1 MAVSL
6 HDISV
11 GSYLQVLGGV
21 AKFLDKG
28 AAFLDEKGIDPQE
41 IVAMSLHPDM
51 RPFQFQLKSVAHHS
65 AGAIRGIREGLFSPP
80 PTTPDLDYAGLISL
94 VKDAESELRNQSRE
108 EIDAMAG
115 KQVVFRLS
123 RADIP
128 FTAENFV
135 LSFSL
140 PNLYFHATTAY
151 DLLRMKGAPLG
162 KLDYLGDLRTDQ

>member
-6 HDISV
+6 YDISV

-28 AAFLDEKGIDPQE
+28 ASFLEEKGIDPQE

-115 KQVVFRLS
+115 KQVIFRLS
-123 RADIP
+123 RGEIP
-128 FTAENFV
+128 FNAENFV

>member
-6 HDISV
+6 YDISI
-11 GSYLQVLGGV
+11 GSYLQALGGV

-28 AAFLDEKGIDPQE
+28 ASFLEEKAIDPRE
-41 IVAMSLHPDM
+41 VVDMRLHPDM
-51 RPFQFQLKSVAHHS
+51 LPFQFQLKSVSHHS
-65 AGAIRGIREGLFSPP
+65 IGAVRGIREGLFSPP
-80 PTTPDLDYAGLISL
+80 PTTPDLDYAGLASL
-94 VKDAESELRNQSRE
+94 IKETEAELREQSRE

-115 KQVVFRLS
+115 KQVIFRLS
-123 RADIP
+123 RGDMP

-151 DLLRMKGAPLG
+151 DMLRMRGAPLG
-162 KLDYLGDLRTDQ
+162 KLDYLGNLRMGQ

>member
-94 VKDAESELRNQSRE
+94 VRDAESELRTQSRE

-123 RADIP
+123 RGDIP

>member
-28 AAFLDEKGIDPQE
+28 AAFLEEKGIDPQE

-123 RADIP
+123 RGDIP

>member
-94 VKDAESELRNQSRE
+94 VKDAESELRNLSRE

>member
-6 HDISV
+6 YDISV

-28 AAFLDEKGIDPQE
+28 ASFLEERGIEPQE

>member
-6 HDISV
+6 YDISV

-21 AKFLDKG
+21 SKFLDKG
-28 AAFLDEKGIDPQE
+28 ASFLEEKGIDPQE

-115 KQVVFRLS
+115 KQVIFRLS
-123 RADIP
+123 RGEIP
-128 FTAENFV
+128 FNAENFV